1 MNISDVIGWKFN
13 NQPGMRCQEINGALT
28 IVEFPGGIPDKA
40 TQDGWA
46 SEYAAFIAGGGFQDR
61 AAAQDLDASTLARLM
76 FEVEFDQ
83 EKRLR
88 VLEGK
93 PAITKL
99 QYRNALI
106 AQWKTLNP

>member
-1 MNISDVIGWKFN
+1 MTIADVVSWKFN
-13 NQPGMRCQEINGALT
+13 DQAGMRCMMVNGTMTL
-28 IVEFPGGIPDKA
+28 VEFPGGVPDQA
-40 TQDGWA
+40 TQDSWI
-46 SEYAAFIAGGGFQDR
+46 SEYTAFVAGGGLQDIS
-61 AAAQDLDASTLARLM
+61 AARDMEETSLARLS
-76 FEVEFDQ
+76 FEVLFDQ

-106 AQWKTLNP
+106 AVWKTLNA